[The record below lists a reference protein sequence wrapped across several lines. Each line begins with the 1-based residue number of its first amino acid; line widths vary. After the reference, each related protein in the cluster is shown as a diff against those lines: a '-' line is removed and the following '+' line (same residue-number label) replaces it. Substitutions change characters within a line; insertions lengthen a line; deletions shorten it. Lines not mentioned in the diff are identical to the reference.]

1 MTKKRHD
8 TVGTVCARVG
18 NTKDQD
24 HAVVHTFK
32 MDMNDISDE
41 VVGTMTTKEGNGSD
55 ITHGVFQSD
64 VDDDVVA
71 IQEPSGSASAKQ
83 NGSGIS
89 TDGQS
94 YTLTARG
101 VHGVGQPISIQDADF
116 IRKDGGKQ
124 YGVGLRDDGKSFPPE
139 RCMVGQPIE
148 EVSRRT

>member
-1 MTKKRHD
+1 M
-8 TVGTVCARVG
+8 CERVG
-18 NTKDQD
+18 NTIGDQD
-24 HAVVHTFK
+24 HAIVHTFSQ
-32 MDMNDISDE
+32 DMNTMSDE
-41 VVGTMTTKEGNGSD
+41 VMGTMTTREGVVSD
-55 ITHGVFQSD
+55 TAHAVFHSD
-64 VDDDVVA
+64 VDDVVA

-124 YGVGLRDDGKSFPPE
+124 YGVGLRDDGKSFTRPE
-139 RCMVGQPIE
+139 QGVHGVGQPIE
-148 EVSRRT
+148 EVISEDVMLGS